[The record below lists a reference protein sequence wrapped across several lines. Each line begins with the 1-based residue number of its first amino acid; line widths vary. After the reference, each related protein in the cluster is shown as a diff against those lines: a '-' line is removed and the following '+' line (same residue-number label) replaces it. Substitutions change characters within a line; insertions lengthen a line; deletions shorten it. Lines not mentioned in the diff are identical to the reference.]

1 MIIHTD
7 ETNFNNVLKQNDVCL
22 VDFFATWCGP
32 CRMLAEELKKVENEI
47 NIVKID
53 IDENPNLAKEYSVDV
68 VPTMYVFKNGKAVKK
83 IEGYMQKN
91 EILRVMNE
99 YI

>member
-32 CRMLAEELKKVENEI
+32 CRMLAEELKKLENKI

-53 IDENPNLAKEYSVDV
+53 IDENPNLATEYSVDV

-99 YI
+99 YV

>member
-53 IDENPNLAKEYSVDV
+53 IDENPNLATEYSVDV

-91 EILRVMNE
+91 EILRVMHE

>member
-32 CRMLAEELKKVENEI
+32 CRMLAEELKKLENKI

-53 IDENPNLAKEYSVDV
+53 IDENPNLATEYSVDV

-91 EILRVMNE
+91 EILRIMNE

>member
-32 CRMLAEELKKVENEI
+32 CRMLAEELKKVENDI

-53 IDENPNLAKEYSVDV
+53 IDENPNLATEYSVDV

>member
-53 IDENPNLAKEYSVDV
+53 IDENPNLATEYSVDV

-99 YI
+99 YV

>member
-53 IDENPNLAKEYSVDV
+53 IDENPNLATEYSVDV

-91 EILRVMNE
+91 EILRIMNE

>member
-47 NIVKID
+47 TIVKID
-53 IDENPNLAKEYSVDV
+53 IDENPNLATEYSVDV

>member
-32 CRMLAEELKKVENEI
+32 CRMLAEELKKLENKI

-53 IDENPNLAKEYSVDV
+53 IDENPNLATEYAVDGI
-68 VPTMYVFKNGKAVKK
+68 KNQYHNYNK
-83 IEGYMQKN
+83 
-91 EILRVMNE
+91 
-99 YI
+99 

>member
-53 IDENPNLAKEYSVDV
+53 IDENPNLATEYSVDV

-83 IEGYMQKN
+83 IEGYMKKN

>member
-32 CRMLAEELKKVENEI
+32 CRMLAEELKKLENKI

-53 IDENPNLAKEYSVDV
+53 IDENPNLATEYSVDV

>member
-32 CRMLAEELKKVENEI
+32 CRMLAEELKKLENKI

-53 IDENPNLAKEYSVDV
+53 IDENPNLATEYAVDV

-99 YI
+99 YV

>member
-53 IDENPNLAKEYSVDV
+53 IDENPNLATEYSVDV

>member
-53 IDENPNLAKEYSVDV
+53 IDENPNLATEYSVDV

-99 YI
+99 FI